1 MAMQS
6 IWENPRKF
14 RRIQVQPLNGTIGAE
29 IRGVDLKGEV
39 PDAVIADI
47 RRLLLR
53 YKVVFFHQ
61 QHLDADRHRAFA
73 RRFGELTSAHP
84 VIPGLKGYPEVF
96 EIDYTKT
103 RKVYATYG
111 DLSRRDAQGVYWHTD
126 VTFVKRPP
134 LGSILNAVVIPPS
147 GGDTQFAN
155 MYLAYEAL
163 SEPIK
168 RLCEGLTAKHT
179 SAHVYADSAY
189 GRSDKKFP
197 EAVHPVVRTHP
208 VTGRKALFVNRGFT
222 TRIMELR
229 KAESDALLEL
239 LLRHAET
246 PEFQCRFR
254 WQRHSV
260 AFWDNRCALHRA
272 TFDYHPAVRHG
283 HRVTIRG
290 DKPV

>member
-1 MAMQS
+1 MTLS
-6 IWENPRKF
+6 ITKVTPA
-14 RRIQVQPLNGTIGAE
+14 IGAE
-29 IRGVDLKGEV
+29 VFGIDLSGPLSNAQASALHDALMAHQVIFFRDQAMSVEQHKALGRLFGDLLVHPAAKAELEGHPEIRVVHSDETTKVATGEV
-39 PDAVIADI
+39 WHSDMSC
-47 RRLLLR
+47 
-53 YKVVFFHQ
+53 
-61 QHLDADRHRAFA
+61 
-73 RRFGELTSAHP
+73 E
-84 VIPGLKGYPEVF
+84 PE
-96 EIDYTKT
+96 
-103 RKVYATYG
+103 
-111 DLSRRDAQGVYWHTD
+111 
-126 VTFVKRPP
+126 PP
-134 LGSILNAVVIPPS
+134 MGSILYLHDSPAS

-168 RLCEGLTAKHT
+168 RLCESLTAKHT
-179 SAHVYADSAY
+179 SAHVYADDAY

-197 EAVHPVVRTHP
+197 EAIHPVVRTHP

-229 KAESDALLEL
+229 KAESDALLKL

-283 HRVTIRG
+283 HRVTIKG
-290 DKPV
+290 DKPT

>member
-1 MAMQS
+1 MANEA
-6 IWENPRKF
+6 IRIRKLT
-14 RRIQVQPLNGTIGAE
+14 PAIGAE
-29 IRGVDLKGEV
+29 VSGIDLGGPLSNAQASALHDALMAHQVIFFRDQQMSVEQHKALGRLFGDLLVHPAAKAELEGHPEIRVVHADETTKVATGEV
-39 PDAVIADI
+39 WHSDMSC
-47 RRLLLR
+47 
-53 YKVVFFHQ
+53 
-61 QHLDADRHRAFA
+61 
-73 RRFGELTSAHP
+73 E
-84 VIPGLKGYPEVF
+84 PE
-96 EIDYTKT
+96 
-103 RKVYATYG
+103 
-111 DLSRRDAQGVYWHTD
+111 
-126 VTFVKRPP
+126 PP
-134 LGSILNAVVIPPS
+134 MGSILYLHEGPEA

-168 RLCEGLTAKHT
+168 RLCEGLTATHS
-179 SAHVYADSAY
+179 SAHVYSDGAY

-208 VTGRKALFVNRGFT
+208 VTGRKALFINRGFT

-229 KAESDALLEL
+229 RAESDALLEL

-283 HRVTIRG
+283 HRVTIKG
-290 DKPV
+290 DRPT